1 MVSIGSI
8 GRVAKIGIGAMGR
21 GARNVAGANGY
32 VDEMARAGMSGVD
45 QMAERAAYVGGVR
58 NNAAAARAGYGKFGQ
73 AADQIGDAL
82 GTAGSKA
89 GGALM
94 SPAGN
99 LAMSA
104 AFIAPMFM
112 GGGQQEVAPAE
123 AEAMQQQQ
131 YLAAAQQQAQ
141 QQQYQQQQPAG
152 LDYEAALK
160 ERLRLAKE
168 EKKLQDQ
175 ASIINAQQQMY
186 GGY

>member
-1 MVSIGSI
+1 MVSLGSI

-21 GARNVAGANGY
+21 GARNVAGASGY
-32 VDEMARAGMSGVD
+32 VDEMARGGMSGVD
-45 QMAERAAYVGGVR
+45 QMAERAAYVNGV
-58 NNAAAARAGYGKFGQ
+58 NQNAAVARAGYGKYGQ
-73 AADQIGDAL
+73 AADRIGDAV
-82 GTAGSKA
+82 GTAGAKA

-112 GGGQQEVAPAE
+112 SGGGQEPVPAE

-131 YLAAAQQQAQ
+131 YLAAQQQAQ
-141 QQQYQQQQPAG
+141 QQQYQQPQQPGG

-168 EKKLQDQ
+168 ERKLQDQ
-175 ASIINAQQQMY
+175 QSIINAQQQMY